1 MQLDQAER
9 GFSFRFEGPLD
20 MRMERAGQSA
30 ADLVNEM
37 AERPLADLIFTFG
50 EEKKARRIAKA
61 IVAARALAPISTTQR
76 SGRDRAPR
84 HRRRR
89 KDRIDPATRT
99 FQALRIAVNDELGE
113 IDRGLAAAER
123 LLAPGGRMAVVSFHS
138 LEDRRVKQFLRD
150 RAGRNPKASRH
161 LPIQDIET
169 QADPAPDRARRHR
182 AERSRD
188 RGQSP
193 RPFRAPARGRA
204 HRGAAGG
211 RGMIRISAIVWVVVL
226 ALLGIGLFQVK
237 YNVQSKERDLREVR
251 RQIEANYNAIHV
263 LDAEWSYLNDP
274 LRLADLTRRHTEL
287 VPTTPGQIGDFASLP
302 LRIEDLPLTPEVPAE
317 PQPPLVSSAPQAQP
331 AAPVVQVKAADQ
343 EQQQAQAPQAKQEPK
358 PLKPKDEQAEAD
370 AMIDAILADME
381 KAQDQPSDDGGAQ

>member
-1 MQLDQAER
+1 
-9 GFSFRFEGPLD
+9 
-20 MRMERAGQSA
+20 
-30 ADLVNEM
+30 
-37 AERPLADLIFTFG
+37 
-50 EEKKARRIAKA
+50 
-61 IVAARALAPISTTQR
+61 
-76 SGRDRAPR
+76 
-84 HRRRR
+84 
-89 KDRIDPATRT
+89 
-99 FQALRIAVNDELGE
+99 
-113 IDRGLAAAER
+113 
-123 LLAPGGRMAVVSFHS
+123 
-138 LEDRRVKQFLRD
+138 
-150 RAGRNPKASRH
+150 
-161 LPIQDIET
+161 
-169 QADPAPDRARRHR
+169 
-182 AERSRD
+182 
-188 RGQSP
+188 
-193 RPFRAPARGRA
+193 
-204 HRGAAGG
+204 
-211 RGMIRISAIVWVVVL
+211 MIRVSVLVWTVIL

-274 LRLADLTRRHTEL
+274 LRLADLTRRHTGL

-381 KAQDQPSDDGGAQ
+381 KAQDQPSNNGGAQ